1 MENRAGEEFFQEI
14 NLDYYKF
21 ARKACDL
28 PFRSSFTLIAQSNAD
43 TITRLPKTF
52 WVTTS
57 PEIQNFRMKLAR
69 QAMDLISEFD
79 LGTVKNQ
86 EYQTSFISLYMQPIR
101 FKLSP
106 KILFLK
112 CMLKEECTKAV
123 WIKNSIPNTHFF
135 LLLNFKQ

>member
-1 MENRAGEEFFQEI
+1 
-14 NLDYYKF
+14 
-21 ARKACDL
+21 
-28 PFRSSFTLIAQSNAD
+28 
-43 TITRLPKTF
+43 
-52 WVTTS
+52 
-57 PEIQNFRMKLAR
+57 
-69 QAMDLISEFD
+69 MDLISEFD

-123 WIKNSIPNTHFF
+123 WIKNSIPFITEFQAVN
-135 LLLNFKQ
+135 